1 MPEDTGGFRTIEAL
15 EQARANT
22 HYKATLKA
30 GDADLIEVATK
41 RKKDARTAF
50 LKERLRAY
58 EGRNA
63 PSLTKRFQTELNEM
77 R

>member
-1 MPEDTGGFRTIEAL
+1 MPEDTGGFRTMEAL
-15 EQARANT
+15 EQARANS
-22 HYKATLKA
+22 HYKTTLKA

-58 EGRNA
+58 EGRDA
-63 PSLTKRFQTELNEM
+63 PLLIQRFRKELNEM